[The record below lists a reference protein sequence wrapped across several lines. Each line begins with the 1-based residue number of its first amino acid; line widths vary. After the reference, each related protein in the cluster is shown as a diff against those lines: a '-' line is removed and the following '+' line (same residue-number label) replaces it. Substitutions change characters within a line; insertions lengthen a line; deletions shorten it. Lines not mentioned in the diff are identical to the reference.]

1 MADAGATM
9 PTIDVTPQID
19 PYAYEG
25 TPAAIAANVG
35 AQTPWWLY
43 ALVAIGLFLLWEE

>member
-1 MADAGATM
+1 MADAGAT
-9 PTIDVTPQID
+9 TIDVTPQVID

-35 AQTPWWLY
+35 GQPLWLWIVIAF
-43 ALVAIGLFLLWEE
+43 ALYFVMEED